1 MQAMGTPITVTTPN
15 PGDVAAIQPASGTPA
30 APFDA
35 VLALVAPDA
44 GITDASA
51 GTPALTA
58 GPAGVPTGPVV
69 AMPPLSAETALP
81 ALAIPPVQPVFS
93 TLVNATDPAEADI
106 AALMA
111 ASALATRGVAARPPE
126 PIAPPMPALAEPMV
140 SPDFIGPVR
149 PPELTADPA
158 ALVAVAAA
166 GLPEAAELP
175 AMEAGVVD
183 HEVPADFIGPVLP
196 AARRAPLADV
206 PPPPQPVVGMVD
218 ADNLSAAAPLPQP
231 QALLQPKSESIALE
245 QSEDVMAMPAVMTP
259 DPSHASVQ
267 AEGFVL
273 AASMSPSAA
282 VTMNTPDET
291 RLDKTTKR
299 SAMLSSDKVKDVETS
314 SFDVKGLVAPI
325 AVTVVSPTVISGPVH
340 ENASPEDDKDE
351 TTLAA
356 SAEIP
361 TAQAGDNLVVQPAG
375 LMVPQPAQPSTSPDG
390 AGADVQFNPRM
401 AQPVAIDPR
410 PLPQPL
416 SRDEALLRVMNEI
429 APAKPQSTGKG
440 ERTMTVRVTANN
452 VGVSPLV
459 DGANLSELA
468 PRENTALNADADDA
482 LRRAVARATIDRND
496 ARHLTDTRSDHQQ
509 ADRQAE
515 RTLTDPKILAMVRD
529 VTITPGTSTVASEA
543 AVAAA
548 SVAQTPIITPSP
560 ENVARNA
567 SAVAAVNAD
576 GRRDT
581 QRDAE
586 IRQRQVEQQIN
597 IALRSGTPEI
607 RMQLYPPGLGQVI
620 IRLALDGQKLR
631 LSMTAGNDEASESL
645 AQTELGLRDALARDG
660 YTLAGFDVHDNGDHH
675 RRQNGRADVAPQ
687 SSTSTV
693 EGDAFSVDMTA

>member
-35 VLALVAPDA
+35 VMALVAPDA

-69 AMPPLSAETALP
+69 GMPPLSAETALP

-111 ASALATRGVAARPPE
+111 ASALATRGVAARSPE
-126 PIAPPMPALAEPMV
+126 PIAPPMPAPAEPMV

-158 ALVAVAAA
+158 ALVADAAA

-175 AMEAGVVD
+175 AMDVVAD

-196 AARRAPLADV
+196 AARRAPLVDV
-206 PPPPQPVVGMVD
+206 PPPQPEVATAD
-218 ADNLSAAAPLPQP
+218 ADNLSAVAPLPQP

-259 DPSHASVQ
+259 DLSHASVQ

-282 VTMNTPDET
+282 VTLNTPDET

-299 SAMLSSDKVKDVETS
+299 SAMLSSDKVKAVEAS
-314 SFDVKGLVAPI
+314 SFEVKGLVAPI
-325 AVTVVSPTVISGPVH
+325 AVTVVSPTVMDVPVH
-340 ENASPEDDKDE
+340 DNAAEEDKGE

-361 TAQAGDNLVVQPAG
+361 TAQAGDKLVVQPAG
-375 LMVPQPAQPSTSPDG
+375 LMVQQPVQPSASADG
-390 AGADVQFNPRM
+390 ADAEAQFNPRI

-410 PLPQPL
+410 PLSQPL

-440 ERTMTVRVTANN
+440 ERAMTVRVTTNN
-452 VGVSPLV
+452 PGVMPLEH
-459 DGANLSELA
+459 GTELSQLA
-468 PRENTALNADADDA
+468 PRENAALDADAANA
-482 LRRAVARATIDRND
+482 LRHAVARAAIDRND
-496 ARHLTDTRSDHQQ
+496 ARHLNDTRSDHQQ

-529 VTITPGTSTVASEA
+529 VTITPGTSTVASDV

-560 ENVARNA
+560 ENVARNGN
-567 SAVAAVNAD
+567 AVAAVNAD

>member
-35 VLALVAPDA
+35 VMALVAPDA

-58 GPAGVPTGPVV
+58 DPAGVPTGPVV
-69 AMPPLSAETALP
+69 GMPPLAAETALP

-93 TLVNATDPAEADI
+93 TLVNVTDPAEADI

-111 ASALATRGVAARPPE
+111 ASALATRGVAARSPE
-126 PIAPPMPALAEPMV
+126 PIAPPMPAPAESMV

-158 ALVAVAAA
+158 ALVADAAA

-175 AMEAGVVD
+175 AMDVVAD

-196 AARRAPLADV
+196 AARRAPLVDV
-206 PPPPQPVVGMVD
+206 PPPQPDVAMVD
-218 ADNLSAAAPLPQP
+218 ADNLSAVAPLPQP

-245 QSEDVMAMPAVMTP
+245 QSEDVMAIPAVMTP
-259 DPSHASVQ
+259 GPSHASVQ

-282 VTMNTPDET
+282 VTLNTPDET

-299 SAMLSSDKVKDVETS
+299 SAMLSSDKVKAVEAS
-314 SFDVKGLVAPI
+314 SFEVKGLVASI
-325 AVTVVSPTVISGPVH
+325 AVTVVSPTVMDVPVH
-340 ENASPEDDKDE
+340 DNAAEEDKDE

-361 TAQAGDNLVVQPAG
+361 TAQAGDKLVVQPAG
-375 LMVPQPAQPSTSPDG
+375 LMAQQPAQPSTSPDG
-390 AGADVQFNPRM
+390 TDAEAQFNPRM

-410 PLPQPL
+410 PLSQPL

-440 ERTMTVRVTANN
+440 ERAMTVRVTTNN
-452 VGVSPLV
+452 PGVMPLE
-459 DGANLSELA
+459 DGTDLSQLA
-468 PRENTALNADADDA
+468 LRENAALDADAANA
-482 LRRAVARATIDRND
+482 LRHAVARAAIDRND
-496 ARHLTDTRSDHQQ
+496 ARHLNDTRSDHQQ

-515 RTLTDPKILAMVRD
+515 RTLTDPKILAIVRD

-548 SVAQTPIITPSP
+548 SVTQTPIITPSP
-560 ENVARNA
+560 ENVARNGN
-567 SAVAAVNAD
+567 AVAAVNAD

>member
-1 MQAMGTPITVTTPN
+1 
-15 PGDVAAIQPASGTPA
+15 
-30 APFDA
+30 
-35 VLALVAPDA
+35 
-44 GITDASA
+44 
-51 GTPALTA
+51 
-58 GPAGVPTGPVV
+58 
-69 AMPPLSAETALP
+69 
-81 ALAIPPVQPVFS
+81 
-93 TLVNATDPAEADI
+93 
-106 AALMA
+106 
-111 ASALATRGVAARPPE
+111 
-126 PIAPPMPALAEPMV
+126 
-140 SPDFIGPVR
+140 
-149 PPELTADPA
+149 
-158 ALVAVAAA
+158 
-166 GLPEAAELP
+166 
-175 AMEAGVVD
+175 
-183 HEVPADFIGPVLP
+183 
-196 AARRAPLADV
+196 
-206 PPPPQPVVGMVD
+206 
-218 ADNLSAAAPLPQP
+218 
-231 QALLQPKSESIALE
+231 
-245 QSEDVMAMPAVMTP
+245 
-259 DPSHASVQ
+259 
-267 AEGFVL
+267 
-273 AASMSPSAA
+273 
-282 VTMNTPDET
+282 
-291 RLDKTTKR
+291 
-299 SAMLSSDKVKDVETS
+299 
-314 SFDVKGLVAPI
+314 
-325 AVTVVSPTVISGPVH
+325 
-340 ENASPEDDKDE
+340 
-351 TTLAA
+351 
-356 SAEIP
+356 
-361 TAQAGDNLVVQPAG
+361 
-375 LMVPQPAQPSTSPDG
+375 
-390 AGADVQFNPRM
+390 
-401 AQPVAIDPR
+401 
-410 PLPQPL
+410 
-416 SRDEALLRVMNEI
+416 MNEI

-440 ERTMTVRVTANN
+440 ERTMTVRVTTNN

-548 SVAQTPIITPSP
+548 SVAQTPIIIPSP

>member
-44 GITDASA
+44 GLTDASA

-126 PIAPPMPALAEPMV
+126 PIAPPIPAPAEPMV

-196 AARRAPLADV
+196 AVRRAPLVDV
-206 PPPPQPVVGMVD
+206 PPPQPDVAMVN

-282 VTMNTPDET
+282 VTLNTPDET

-299 SAMLSSDKVKDVETS
+299 SAMLSSDKVKAVEAS
-314 SFDVKGLVAPI
+314 SFEVKGLVAPI
-325 AVTVVSPTVISGPVH
+325 AVTVVSPTVMDVPVH
-340 ENASPEDDKDE
+340 DNAAEEDKGE

-361 TAQAGDNLVVQPAG
+361 TAQAGDKLVVQPAG
-375 LMVPQPAQPSTSPDG
+375 LMVQQPVQPSASADG
-390 AGADVQFNPRM
+390 ADAEAQFNPRI

-410 PLPQPL
+410 PLSQPL

-440 ERTMTVRVTANN
+440 ERAMTVRVTTNN
-452 VGVSPLV
+452 PGVMPLEH
-459 DGANLSELA
+459 GTELSQLA
-468 PRENTALNADADDA
+468 PRENAALDADAANA
-482 LRRAVARATIDRND
+482 LRHAVARAAIDRND
-496 ARHLTDTRSDHQQ
+496 ARHLNDTRSDHQQ

-529 VTITPGTSTVASEA
+529 VTITPGTSTVASDV

-560 ENVARNA
+560 ENVARNGN
-567 SAVAAVNAD
+567 AVAAVNAD

>member
-35 VLALVAPDA
+35 VMALVAPDA

-69 AMPPLSAETALP
+69 GMLPLSAETALP

-111 ASALATRGVAARPPE
+111 ASALATRGVAARSPE
-126 PIAPPMPALAEPMV
+126 PIAPPMPASAEPMV
-140 SPDFIGPVR
+140 SPDFIGPIR

-158 ALVAVAAA
+158 ALVADAAA

-175 AMEAGVVD
+175 AMDVVAD

-196 AARRAPLADV
+196 AARRAPLVDV
-206 PPPPQPVVGMVD
+206 PPPQPDVAMVD
-218 ADNLSAAAPLPQP
+218 ADNLSAVAPLPQP

-273 AASMSPSAA
+273 AASMSPNAA
-282 VTMNTPDET
+282 VTLNTPDET

-299 SAMLSSDKVKDVETS
+299 SAMLSSDKVKAVEA
-314 SFDVKGLVAPI
+314 SFFEVKGLVAPI
-325 AVTVVSPTVISGPVH
+325 AVTVVSPTVMDVTVH
-340 ENASPEDDKDE
+340 DNAAEEDKGE

-361 TAQAGDNLVVQPAG
+361 TAQAGDKLVVQPAG
-375 LMVPQPAQPSTSPDG
+375 LMAQQPVQPSASADG
-390 AGADVQFNPRM
+390 ADAEAQFNPRI

-410 PLPQPL
+410 PLSQPL

-429 APAKPQSTGKG
+429 APAKPQSAGKS
-440 ERTMTVRVTANN
+440 ERAMTVRVTTNN
-452 VGVSPLV
+452 PGVIPLE
-459 DGANLSELA
+459 DGTELSQLA
-468 PRENTALNADADDA
+468 PRENAALDADAANA
-482 LRRAVARATIDRND
+482 LRHAVARAAIDRND
-496 ARHLTDTRSDHQQ
+496 ARHLTDTRSDQQQ
-509 ADRQAE
+509 ADRQAD

-529 VTITPGTSTVASEA
+529 VTITPGTSTVASDV

-548 SVAQTPIITPSP
+548 SVTQTPIITPSP
-560 ENVARNA
+560 ENVARNGN
-567 SAVAAVNAD
+567 AVAAVNAD

-675 RRQNGRADVAPQ
+675 RRQNGRADVALQ